1 MVQLMASGGVRVLG
15 GYCIRNR
22 GLDGFRSG
30 SAHGRRERLD
40 VGTANAA
47 AIRAAEILI
56 ARWQVRGS
64 LSRT

>member
-1 MVQLMASGGVRVLG
+1 MASGGVRVLG
-15 GYCIRNR
+15 GYCIRSR
-22 GLDGFRSG
+22 GLDG